1 MSSITLDSLE
11 DYDKIITPQ
20 HNCIYYVNGGEF
32 VFLNG
37 QDVTSDYATP
47 DNVVNRIM
55 GRPDVPIQEEQ
66 ALTPVE
72 SISIDSESVEDIVE
86 DDDIFLA
93 VNVSPNT
100 AYTGR
105 IYATCSDT
113 SKVTV
118 TFILPDYGPDEPM
131 AYSPVLG
138 SAYTTVHYVL
148 HGLEP
153 TETPVTVTVKDQ
165 RSGKSSSAQF
175 NVLSKKIT
183 GIELRQVDVEE
194 GSSLNLYDYI
204 TITPDYADTS
214 GLTWTSSNE
223 DAVSMNSGTITGV
236 SASDELATIKVVDAN
251 TGISSEMKCECY
263 VPITEVTFSL
273 ADGYDFPNGRRPY
286 AVLEEGDSSTVFYTV
301 NPSNAS
307 VTKLTVQ
314 PSAESQGHVT
324 YENEIL
330 SLGEVGDK
338 TKGNLYYVDAIDER
352 SSIKPTI
359 DSETEISHNR
369 LYISAWPV
377 LDAITFEKTK
387 VDIYGINKVI
397 NNYSDSCSWI
407 PNEIYDRK
415 TYPEDYRYTYPYPEV
430 TWDDNLI
437 DVTDFHTIYED
448 GGDFIITPKAS
459 ATEDV
464 TTKISVATNQNE
476 RGYRRNN
483 YLRKPP

>member
-118 TFILPDYGPDEPM
+118 TFILPDHGPIEPM
-131 AYSPVLG
+131 TYSPVLG

-153 TETPVTVTVKDQ
+153 TEPPVTVTVKDQ

-183 GIELRQVDVEE
+183 GIELRQVDVEK

-263 VPITEVTFSL
+263 VRFSL
-273 ADGYDFPNGRRPY
+273 PPNP
-286 AVLEEGDSSTVFYTV
+286 
-301 NPSNAS
+301 
-307 VTKLTVQ
+307 
-314 PSAESQGHVT
+314 
-324 YENEIL
+324 
-330 SLGEVGDK
+330 
-338 TKGNLYYVDAIDER
+338 
-352 SSIKPTI
+352 
-359 DSETEISHNR
+359 
-369 LYISAWPV
+369 
-377 LDAITFEKTK
+377 
-387 VDIYGINKVI
+387 
-397 NNYSDSCSWI
+397 
-407 PNEIYDRK
+407 
-415 TYPEDYRYTYPYPEV
+415 
-430 TWDDNLI
+430 
-437 DVTDFHTIYED
+437 
-448 GGDFIITPKAS
+448 
-459 ATEDV
+459 
-464 TTKISVATNQNE
+464 
-476 RGYRRNN
+476 RGM
-483 YLRKPP
+483 